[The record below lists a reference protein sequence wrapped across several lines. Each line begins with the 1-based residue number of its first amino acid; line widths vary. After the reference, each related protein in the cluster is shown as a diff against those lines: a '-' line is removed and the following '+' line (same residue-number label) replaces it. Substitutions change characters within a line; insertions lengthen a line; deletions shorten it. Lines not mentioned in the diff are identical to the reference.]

1 MKALDIQ
8 SIASDYKIF
17 IDTCTLMHPKART
30 FFNKTITPHLNNNK
44 LFVHESIL
52 YQLKGLQKSKV
63 STTKLAAESGF
74 QLFNDLEKE
83 GYAQRFKTGK
93 NDRAADN
100 IFVFIFTQKRLQH
113 KLCLIMGGDNG
124 LCKEIIKLNRSESS
138 EFDKLGNRLIKG
150 IKVLRIDYR
159 GRPYLF
165 THPKPF
171 KRSRKHFD
179 LLQSKILPTTVIPK
193 AEDSVLDE
201 SGHTYKLKEKINEG
215 EGGEGII
222 YSIHKDASI
231 VCKIFKKDKITDLKI
246 KKLKLMVSNKIYI
259 KQGSIHEPKSEVCW
273 PRSILFN
280 LNEEPVGYIMKR
292 AGNIYDIPKELSSI
306 IGKGQVHE
314 NFPKFKTVDLVD
326 VALRILRIIEE
337 LHSYNVIIGDI
348 KPANIL
354 ITPKSYIYVVDT
366 DSFQIE
372 NYPCPVGE
380 AEYTPPNRQGI
391 PYDEYLRTL
400 DDECFAGATLLFNIF
415 MLRLFPYSYK
425 GGSSAQENI
434 KKAYFPYA
442 LDGKVTG
449 KELPLGLE
457 TWPKLPYYLQESF
470 FDFFSNKNSMDIDD
484 WIFILDRYK
493 KDWIKMKG

>member
-246 KKLKLMVSNKIYI
+246 NKLQLMVSNKVYI
-259 KQGSIHEPKSEVCW
+259 KSVCW
-273 PRSILFN
+273 PRLIIYN
-280 LNEEPVGYIMKR
+280 LEKEPVGYLMKR
-292 AGNIYDIPKELSSI
+292 AGKYNDLPKELRSI
-306 IGKGQVHE
+306 IGKDQIHE

-326 VALRILRIIEE
+326 VALKILRIIDE
-337 LHSYNVIIGDI
+337 LHSYNVIVGDI

-354 ITPKSYIYVVDT
+354 ITPNSYIYFVDT

-380 AEYTPPNRQGI
+380 AEYTPPKRQGV
-391 PYDEYLRTL
+391 PYEEYLRTL
-400 DDECFAGATLLFNIF
+400 DDECFAVATLLFNIF
-415 MLRLFPYSYK
+415 MFRLFPYSFK
-425 GGSSAQENI
+425 GGGSAQENI
-434 KKAYFPYA
+434 KKAYFPYG
-442 LDGKVTG
+442 LNGKETG
-449 KELPLGLE
+449 KELPLGLDN
-457 TWPKLPYYLQESF
+457 WPKLPYYLQEAF
-470 FDFFSNKNSMDIDD
+470 FEYFNKKTPMDIAD
-484 WIFILDRYK
+484 WIFVIDQYK
-493 KDWIKMKG
+493 KHWDKMRG

>member
-1 MKALDIQ
+1 MDIA
-8 SIASDYKIF
+8 SIAKEYKIF
-17 IDTCTLMHPKART
+17 VDTCALMHEKANA
-30 FFNKTITPHLNNNK
+30 FFNQTLKTHLINNK
-44 LFVHESIL
+44 NELLVHESVL
-52 YQLKGLQKSKV
+52 YQLKGLENDENKKSIAKN
-63 STTKLAAESGF
+63 GF
-74 QLFNDLEKE
+74 EIFKDLKKE
-83 GYAQRFKTGK
+83 ECAQDFKTGK
-93 NDRAADN
+93 NDRQADN
-100 IFVFIFTQKRLQH
+100 IFVFIFTQLRLQH
-113 KLCLIMGGDNG
+113 KLCLITVDNG
-124 LCKEIIKLNRSESS
+124 LSTEIVKLNSSESS
-138 EFDKLGNRLIKG
+138 EFDKLGNRIIKG
-150 IKVLRIDYR
+150 INVLRIDYR

-165 THPKPF
+165 SVAKPF

-292 AGNIYDIPKELSSI
+292 AGNFYDIPKELSSI

-326 VALRILRIIEE
+326 VALKILRIIDE
-337 LHSYNVIIGDI
+337 LHSYNVIVGDI

-354 ITPKSYIYVVDT
+354 ITPKSYIYFVDT

>member
-1 MKALDIQ
+1 MKESAIQ
-8 SIASDYKIF
+8 AIAGDYKIF
-17 IDTCTLMHPKART
+17 VDTCAFMHPKAHT
-30 FFNKTITPHLNNNK
+30 FFNNTLIPHLDNNP
-44 LFVHESIL
+44 LLVHESVL
-52 YQLKGLQKSKV
+52 YQLEKLSKYG
-63 STTKLAAESGF
+63 SKNETDQRKIDDTKQLASNGRKI
-74 QLFNDLEKE
+74 FNDLEKE

-113 KLCLIMGGDNG
+113 KLCLITVDNG
-124 LCKEIIKLNRSESS
+124 LSTEIVNLNSSESS
-138 EFDKLGNRLIKG
+138 EFDKSGNRLIKG

-165 THPKPF
+165 TVPKPF
-171 KRSRKHFD
+171 KKSRKHFD
-179 LLQSKILPTTVIPK
+179 LQQSEILSTTVIPT
-193 AEDSVLDE
+193 AEDFVLDE
-201 SGHTYKLKEKINEG
+201 SGNKYKLQEKINKG

-222 YSIHKDASI
+222 YSIYKDARI
-231 VCKIFKKDKITDLKI
+231 VCKVFKKDRITNLKI

-259 KQGSIHEPKSEVCW
+259 KSVCW
-273 PRSILFN
+273 PRSILYN
-280 LNEEPVGYIMKR
+280 SYEEPIGYLMKK
-292 AGNIYDIPKELSSI
+292 AGKYNDIPKELSSI
-306 IGKGQVHE
+306 IGKDQVHE

-326 VALRILRIIEE
+326 VALKILRIIDE
-337 LHSYNVIIGDI
+337 LHSYNVIVGDI

-354 ITPKSYIYVVDT
+354 ITPKSYIYFVDT

-391 PYDEYLRTL
+391 PYEEYLRTL
-400 DDECFAGATLLFNIF
+400 DDECFAVATLLFNIF

-442 LDGKVTG
+442 LGGKETG

-457 TWPKLPYYLQESF
+457 TWPKLPYYLQEGF
-470 FDFFSNKNSMDIDD
+470 FDFFSNKNTMDIDD
-484 WIFILDRYK
+484 WIFILDRYN